1 MHLYVCLIFNADD
14 AVVIGAAIVNAAT
27 KADALTKAK
36 ALLAEH
42 PGAGGFELWLA
53 GERVH
58 TYFPGRNGHTAG

>member
-14 AVVIGAAIVNAAT
+14 AVVIGAAIVNAVT

-42 PGAGGFELWLA
+42 PGAAGFELWLA
-53 GERVH
+53 GERAH
-58 TYFPGRNGHTAG
+58 TFFPGRNGNTAG